1 MSSLKGSYQYSV
13 DNKGRINIPSKLR
26 KMLSDDIKD
35 NFIITRGFD
44 KCLYVYPLDEWAKVE
59 QELRKLSNY
68 NPDHRL
74 FSRTILDI
82 ASDVQLDSQ
91 ARITIPAELRQ
102 YAGIDSEVIIIGT
115 LDKIELWNPKI
126 YSEYKN
132 NQSETYESVA
142 AKVMSTVSDNA
153 K

>member
-74 FSRTILDI
+74 FSRTILDL

-91 ARITIPAELRQ
+91 ARITIPTELRQ

-132 NQSETYESVA
+132 NQSET
-142 AKVMSTVSDNA
+142 
-153 K
+153 

>member
-59 QELRKLSNY
+59 KELRTLSNY

-74 FSRTILDI
+74 FSRTILDL

-91 ARITIPAELRQ
+91 ARITIPTELRQ

-115 LDKIELWNPKI
+115 LDKIELWNPNI
-126 YSEYKN
+126 YFEYKN
-132 NQSETYESVA
+132 SQSETYESIA
-142 AKVMSTVSDNA
+142 AKVMSAVSGSS

>member
-115 LDKIELWNPKI
+115 LDKIELWNPQI